1 MRILYVLKH
10 NPWGIGGGCY
20 ACRNYLDAF
29 TDIFNNAKFDILYC
43 SEFDSIGEHDNERWH
58 FEAVVPMNIL
68 DKVIS
73 PITGVMD
80 RFHRKVKEL
89 LAAGKYDWCIFDHSS
104 IAGAVVELCKEKN
117 IKTIVINHNFE
128 YDYYRDSHPQWYKR
142 MLVLPSVKRNERK
155 SYLHADFNIFLTK
168 EDAILFGQTY
178 GKSKTQVIIGG
189 CFEQKGQM
197 RYILDTDV
205 DKQNNVVKIVITGTL
220 GNIQNMDGIDY
231 FLNVLYPMLPENI
244 QIVITGKNPPSELM
258 ERIKGGVGKEQ
269 KTSIQSIYQSYKN
282 NQPQTIKNG
291 NLTLVANPKDIQS
304 IVASCDIYLCPM
316 KLGGGLKLRV
326 MDGFRNGLPVV
337 CHQVS
342 ARGYHDFINKGICFS
357 YSNDGEFLSAVNNLC
372 KSIREKKISKLEVR
386 QLFADIMGYESRVSY
401 LKEKIK

>member
-1 MRILYVLKH
+1 MIITFCILSNLFGFFLPKYLYYLGLGILAFKMSKMGVKH
-10 NPWGIGGGCY
+10 NK
-20 ACRNYLDAF
+20 NSKMF
-29 TDIFNNAKFDILYC
+29 IL
-43 SEFDSIGEHDNERWH
+43 F
-58 FEAVVPMNIL
+58 IL
-68 DKVIS
+68 LIVIS
-73 PITGVMD
+73 SLINMMLDLRMVLFAFVLFLTCPIYTSLKWHLYKRKIMKCLFVGFVGVVIINMYAKITGFNL
-80 RFHRKVKEL
+80 R
-89 LAAGKYDWCIFDHSS
+89 AI
-104 IAGAVVELCKEKN
+104 
-117 IKTIVINHNFE
+117 TQ
-128 YDYYRDSHPQWYKR
+128 QW
-142 MLVLPSVKRNERK
+142 E
-155 SYLHADFNIFLTK
+155 DLT
-168 EDAILFGQTY
+168 
-178 GKSKTQVIIGG
+178 
-189 CFEQKGQM
+189 
-197 RYILDTDV
+197 
-205 DKQNNVVKIVITGTL
+205 DKQFSGFCD
-220 GNIQNMDGIDY
+220 Q
-231 FLNVLYPMLPENI
+231 PMWLSAASA
-244 QIVITGKNPPSELM
+244 VA
-258 ERIKGGVGKEQ
+258 
-269 KTSIQSIYQSYKN
+269 SIYCANLVFSQIKKN